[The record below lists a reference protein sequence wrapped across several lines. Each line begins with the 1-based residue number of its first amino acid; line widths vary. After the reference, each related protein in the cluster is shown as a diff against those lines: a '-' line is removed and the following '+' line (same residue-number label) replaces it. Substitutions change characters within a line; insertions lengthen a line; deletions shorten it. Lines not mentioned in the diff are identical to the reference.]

1 MSLTMNV
8 NRNDLLTSL
17 SSLQNVT
24 AKKGN
29 MAILANVLLQA
40 EGGMLLMTGT
50 DLEVGVR
57 ISVPAE
63 IITPGTITLPC
74 RKFFEVIRETPA
86 ETVRV
91 EVLDNQQ
98 AKISA
103 GKSEYRLGGTPSE
116 EFPSFPEYKEESMV
130 TLPSELLAEL
140 IDKTIFSLAPEGES
154 QFNLT
159 SLLLEKEKRDG
170 TMFLRT
176 VSSDGHRLSLMEKEA
191 PADVEKLVMG
201 KTVLIPRKGVQET
214 RKFCDLGDTLLFG
227 LEEKQAVVKSG
238 NALLIIRLMQ
248 GDFPD
253 YRNILAI
260 IKKEN
265 PVVVDRAP
273 FMNSMKRMNI
283 FAEDK
288 YNMVHFNIKGSTMM
302 LSSQSVDLGDAKDEV
317 EIDYSG
323 QDLNLGFNGRYYLET
338 MQAMHSDKVKAY
350 INSEE
355 SPCLVAGDDDP
366 GFMSIIMPMKV

>member
-1 MSLTMNV
+1 MSLTVNV
-8 NRNDLLTSL
+8 NRNDLLSGL

-24 AKKGN
+24 GKKGS
-29 MAILANVLLQA
+29 MAILGNVLLQSE
-40 EGGMLLMTGT
+40 EGRLLLTGT
-50 DLEVGVR
+50 DLEVGIR
-57 ISVPAE
+57 TSVPAE
-63 IITPGTITLPC
+63 ILSPGTITLPC

-86 ETVRV
+86 ENVRL
-91 EVLDNQQ
+91 EMLENNQ
-98 AKISA
+98 ARISA

-130 TLPSELLAEL
+130 TLPSELMAEL

-159 SLLLEKEKRDG
+159 SLLLEKEERG
-170 TMFLRT
+170 EIMVLRT
-176 VSSDGHRLSLMEKEA
+176 VSSDGHRMSLMEKEA
-191 PADVEKLVMG
+191 SDEIKKIAMDR
-201 KTVLIPRKGVQET
+201 TILIPRKGVQEI
-214 RKFCDLGDTLLFG
+214 RKFCDLSDNVRFG

-253 YRNILAI
+253 YRNILGI

-265 PVVVDRAP
+265 PVVVERGN
-273 FMNSMKRMNI
+273 FINSMKRMNL

-288 YNMVHFNIKGSTMM
+288 YNMVQFDIKGRTMV
-302 LSSQSVDLGDAKDEV
+302 LSSQSVDLGDAKDEL
-317 EIDYSG
+317 EIDYAG

-338 MQAMHSDKVKAY
+338 MQAMHSDKVKSY

-355 SPCLVAGDDDP
+355 SPCLVEGDDDP
-366 GFMSIIMPMKV
+366 GFMSIIMPMKI

>member
-8 NRNDLLTSL
+8 NRNDLLACL

-24 AKKGN
+24 GKKGN
-29 MAILANVLLQA
+29 MAILANVLIQV
-40 EGGMLLMTGT
+40 EGGHLLLTGT

-86 ETVRV
+86 ETVRL
-91 EVLDNQQ
+91 EVLDNLQ

-116 EFPSFPEYKEESMV
+116 EFPSFPEYKEESMI

-140 IDKTIFSLAPEGES
+140 IDKTIFSLAPESES

-159 SLLLEKEKRDG
+159 SLLLEKENKNG
-170 TMFLRT
+170 TMVLRT

-191 PADVEKLVMG
+191 SPEVEKLSMNN
-201 KTVLIPRKGVQET
+201 TILIPRKGVQEI
-214 RKFCDLGDTLLFG
+214 RKFCDLAVTLQFG

-238 NALLIIRLMQ
+238 NALLVIRLMQ

-265 PVVVDRAP
+265 LVQVARGP
-273 FMNSMKRMNI
+273 FMNSMKRMNL

-288 YNMVHFNIKGSTMM
+288 YNMVNFDIKGNTIV
-302 LSSQSVDLGDAKDEV
+302 LSSQSVDLGDARDEV
-317 EIDYSG
+317 EINYAG
-323 QDLNLGFNGRYYLET
+323 QDLKLGFNGRYYLET
-338 MQAMHSDKVKAY
+338 MQVMHSDKVKAY

-355 SPCLVAGDDDP
+355 SPCLVEGDEDP
-366 GFMSIIMPMKV
+366 GFMSIIMPMKS

>member
-8 NRNDLLTSL
+8 NRNDLLSGL

-24 AKKGN
+24 GKKGS
-29 MAILANVLLQA
+29 MAILGNVLLQSE
-40 EGGMLLMTGT
+40 EGRLLLTGT
-50 DLEVGVR
+50 DLEVGIR
-57 ISVPAE
+57 TSVPAE
-63 IITPGTITLPC
+63 ILSPGTITLPC

-86 ETVRV
+86 ENVRL
-91 EVLDNQQ
+91 EMLENNQ
-98 AKISA
+98 ARISA

-130 TLPSELLAEL
+130 TLPSELMAEL

-159 SLLLEKEKRDG
+159 SLLLEKEERG
-170 TMFLRT
+170 EIMVLRT

-191 PADVEKLVMG
+191 SDEIKKIAMDR
-201 KTVLIPRKGVQET
+201 TILIPRKGVQEI
-214 RKFCDLGDTLLFG
+214 RKFCDLSDNVRFG

-253 YRNILAI
+253 YRNILGI

-265 PVVVDRAP
+265 PVVVERGN
-273 FMNSMKRMNI
+273 FINSMKRMNL

-288 YNMVHFNIKGSTMM
+288 YNMVQFDIKGRTMV
-302 LSSQSVDLGDAKDEV
+302 LSSQSVDLGDAKDEL
-317 EIDYSG
+317 EIDYAG

-338 MQAMHSDKVKAY
+338 MQAMHSDKVKSY

-355 SPCLVAGDDDP
+355 SPCLVEGDDDP
-366 GFMSIIMPMKV
+366 GFMSIIMPMKI